1 MTTAPPGTSTPSPQR
16 RLVAAC
22 CECSDDGKCSPSSS
36 PPSSPCSPS
45 TSRNNN
51 HATAAPGIR
60 FRASLPAV
68 LAKLLSLLAL
78 ATFLSAA
85 VHDSAKSATSLRHS
99 KLTDRAAAAAA
110 GANNH
115 HQHRYP
121 PFTPPWFCHG
131 SPCPPFDA
139 LASPSPDAYAV
150 RRYRGPQTW
159 ARVRNISVSTY
170 EAAYAAGW
178 LALAAYA
185 RGDNAEGRRLN
196 SAGVPTLVSFHAT
209 GDDFARAED
218 RYDVSMF
225 LAPELGPD
233 GETPVPPPRPSSPE
247 VEIETVDEA
256 GEGEGAMVA
265 YVVQFGGFATGR
277 ASLANAARLALA
289 LERDGLPYLSRRME
303 LAVYDPPTRLAQRHN
318 EVWLLEEEPPSA
330 GEEGKSSAARK
341 VRKSR
346 RSAGDDG
353 GAAAAAATAFAA

>member
-1 MTTAPPGTSTPSPQR
+1 M
-16 RLVAAC
+16 
-22 CECSDDGKCSPSSS
+22 
-36 PPSSPCSPS
+36 
-45 TSRNNN
+45 
-51 HATAAPGIR
+51 
-60 FRASLPAV
+60 

-85 VHDSAKSATSLRHS
+85 VHDSAKGATSLRRS
-99 KLTDRAAAAAA
+99 SRLSNGAAARR
-110 GANNH
+110 H
-115 HQHRYP
+115 
-121 PFTPPWFCHG
+121 PFAPPWFCHG

-170 EAAYAAGW
+170 EAAYASGG

-185 RGDNAEGRRLN
+185 RGDNAEGRRLAA
-196 SAGVPTLVSFHAT
+196 SAGVPTLVAFAT
-209 GDDFARAED
+209 DAGFSAAED

-233 GETPVPPPRPSSPE
+233 GSTVIPPPRPSSPE
-247 VEIETVDEA
+247 VELETVG
-256 GEGEGAMVA
+256 GEEDGTAAVA

-289 LERDGLPYLSRRME
+289 LERDGLPYVGRRME
-303 LAVYDPPTRLAQRHN
+303 LAVYDPPTRFAQRHN
-318 EVWLLEEEPPSA
+318 EVWLLEPRPAPPGSEEGGE
-330 GEEGKSSAARK
+330 GEEEGERGEGVGGGGGRRGKAKGADGRSATRK

-346 RSAGDDG
+346 KSAGDVG
-353 GAAAAAATAFAA
+353 VATAFAA